1 MEIESL
7 KCVDVLAIALLMLAV
22 DVVMKLWNTRGTRMT
37 AQELELLKQYNA
49 QVVIV
54 NRLNSVETFVAQSKA
69 IRQMNTIK
77 KQMQELA
84 GTESQLTPCVC
95 YLMICSCQWNACK
108 RPRRP
113 SSRSALIRSERC
125 VELSIA
131 LHD

>member
-37 AQELELLKQYNA
+37 AQELELLTQYNA

-84 GTESQLTPCVC
+84 GKQASLLCTTRVLVVE
-95 YLMICSCQWNACK
+95 M
-108 RPRRP
+108 
-113 SSRSALIRSERC
+113 LIIR
-125 VELSIA
+125 V
-131 LHD
+131 